1 MWKNKKQTASRKK
14 TMKKQ
19 RIIKL
24 SDDLELKM
32 RVKKAREAA
41 KVKLKEQS
49 K

>member
-1 MWKNKKQTASRKK
+1 
-14 TMKKQ
+14 MKKQ